1 MQTYKDFL
9 SKQDEFEKDA
19 DTKHETSGTI
29 IYWLFLLA
37 GALISAG
44 ASYYIGHKGLAG
56 NPFYERFIG
65 ASNSALLI
73 VLVLDG
79 TFLALVWGMGT
90 FLKTTE
96 QRALAR
102 RALVA
107 IKVILCANILAA
119 FLLIQGASVLP
130 VVTAY
135 TVYGSPLVIG
145 ASLWLWSS
153 LYSHRR
159 KGQMMAGALH
169 SIARRDDLWGAQ
181 YIADQRRNK
190 EAYDLAQQSP
200 AMVALRNEAARRKA
214 IADVASEFGLTLA
227 EAEQVYAHAERD
239 KTASRPTVAPGAPV
253 APPQPKPVQVWRGSQ
268 RVGQPV
274 GNGLS
279 DWPEQDA
286 GKV

>member
-65 ASNSALLI
+65 ASNSALLVVI
-73 VLVLDG
+73 VLDG
-79 TFLALVWGMGT
+79 AFLALVWGMGT

-96 QRALAR
+96 QRALAG
-102 RALVA
+102 RALIA
-107 IKVILCANILAA
+107 IKVILCTNILAA

-130 VVTAY
+130 IVTAY

-190 EAYDLAQQSP
+190 EAYDLAQQGP
-200 AMVALRNEAARRKA
+200 AMIALRNEAAKRKA
-214 IADVASEFGLTLA
+214 IANVASEFGLSLA
-227 EAEQVYAHAERD
+227 EAEQVYSQAERD
-239 KTASRPTVAPGAPV
+239 KVALPAV
-253 APPQPKPVQVWRGSQ
+253 AQSQTPQPKPVQVWRG
-268 RVGQPV
+268 GQKV
-274 GNGLS
+274 GNGLAG
-279 DWPEQDA
+279 WAGEQLP
-286 GKV
+286 KV